1 MKETNEWYQ
10 IELDTT
16 KYPPVCAFTFHVPGG
31 MSRSHSTE
39 TYVEYVPDPAD
50 PENTIYYVWLTS
62 HRNNLRL
69 FKYEDT
75 IQWPAHDKL
84 IVTKILE
91 KINNSIVFLKHLDVF
106 TSEDWPEVFG
116 KTYKGYKTTR
126 RKSENP

>member
-1 MKETNEWYQ
+1 MAPEQ
-10 IELDTT
+10 
-16 KYPPVCAFTFHVPGG
+16 
-31 MSRSHSTE
+31 HSTMCPDMRHPEE
-39 TYVEYVPDPAD
+39 T
-50 PENTIYYVWLTS
+50 
-62 HRNNLRL
+62 
-69 FKYEDT
+69 KYEDT